1 MLSKLNIPSSIVSNF
16 GSSPSDGHNFAKNT
30 FFRDTPNDDPGVS
43 GERYPSCASEER
55 SRSAEQSST
64 DCGTA
69 GTSSI
74 VDSPINV
81 ASPMETKLSLR
92 TGVSDE
98 ALTLGTSMSLSERLL
113 ANVGLPP
120 PPPYSEH
127 DSAGVTSQKYPRVQQ
142 SVGAPHSWQISLTNR
157 INCPEDDS
165 SVESTSTGVEMED
178 VPPPYE

>member
-1 MLSKLNIPSSIVSNF
+1 MNRGFYQKSAKSDIYDYENRRDDLDKSSDSEGMDSFIEIYEKFHDMLSKLNIPSSI
-16 GSSPSDGHNFAKNT
+16 
-30 FFRDTPNDDPGVS
+30 DTPNDDPGVS

-127 DSAGVTSQKYPRVQQ
+127 DSAGVTSQK
-142 SVGAPHSWQISLTNR
+142 
-157 INCPEDDS
+157 
-165 SVESTSTGVEMED
+165 
-178 VPPPYE
+178 